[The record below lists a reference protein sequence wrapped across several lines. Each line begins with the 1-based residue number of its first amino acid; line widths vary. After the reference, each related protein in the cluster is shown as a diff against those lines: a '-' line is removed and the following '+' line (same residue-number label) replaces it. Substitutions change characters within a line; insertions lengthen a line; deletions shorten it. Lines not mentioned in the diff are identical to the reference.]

1 MKPVTARIAEIVF
14 KLSAVTRATRN
25 PDLRPETDVEH
36 SMILAMLVVELCPP
50 GIDRNKAVV
59 LAVLHDLPEVYAG
72 DTNTIR
78 ASAADLAGKA
88 ERERHAIERLRTEV
102 PGLVPLIDEYEA
114 QESLEA
120 MFVRILDKVT
130 PKITHYLNNCASIR
144 AQGMTLSDLVERHRT
159 QHEEMVTRY
168 GHVPELRSTLELL
181 REWMDMSESSWGA
194 DTELNLGPT
203 CAHPSIKMPV
213 FYGDV
218 ALSLSSAEVRERWP
232 RSEGVCSD
240 CGSYVVAYAS
250 LEHHIA
256 GDW

>member
-1 MKPVTARIAEIVF
+1 MKPLPARIAEIVF
-14 KLSAVTRATRN
+14 KLSAVTRATRA

-36 SMILAMLVVELCPP
+36 SMMLAMLVVELCPP

-88 ERERHAIERLRTEV
+88 ERERHAVERLRTEV

-130 PKITHYLNNCASIR
+130 PKITHYLNNCASIK
-144 AQGMTLSDLVERHRT
+144 AQGMTLSDLAERHRT
-159 QHEEMVTRY
+159 QHEEMVARY

-181 REWMDMSESSWGA
+181 REWMDMSESSWGV
-194 DTELNLGPT
+194 DTASI
-203 CAHPSIKMPV
+203 CAHPNIKVPV
-213 FYGDV
+213 FYEAV
-218 ALSLSSAEVRERWP
+218 ALSLLPAEVRERWP
-232 RSEGVCSD
+232 RSEGICSD

-250 LEHHIA
+250 LEHQIA